1 MSLMKLDVLVENEWF
16 IAINK
21 PSGMLSIPD
30 RMQSEVSLK
39 DILIER
45 YGSIYTVHRL
55 DKDTSGIIVFAKDE
69 VTHKQLSQL
78 FEGREVQKFYVGLVN
93 GKLFNPKGSIDAAI
107 MEHPAKNGTMVIH
120 AKGKPSLTDYEVL
133 EDFGIYS
140 WVQFQIH
147 TGRTHQIRVH
157 TKHLGNSIACDSLY
171 GDGKPVLISS
181 LKKKFNLAKKEDEER
196 PILARLGLHSY
207 RLQFT
212 LNGEDFTIE
221 AEPPKDLR
229 ALLQQLRKWKGK

>member
-157 TKHLGNSIACDSLY
+157 TKYLGNSIACDSLY

-181 LKKKFNLAKKEDEER
+181 LKKKFNLAKKEEEER

>member
-1 MSLMKLDVLVENEWF
+1 MKLDVLVENEWF

-107 MEHPAKNGTMVIH
+107 MEHPAKNGTMIIH

-157 TKHLGNSIACDSLY
+157 TKYLGNSIACDSLY

-181 LKKKFNLAKKEDEER
+181 LKKKFNLAKKEEEER